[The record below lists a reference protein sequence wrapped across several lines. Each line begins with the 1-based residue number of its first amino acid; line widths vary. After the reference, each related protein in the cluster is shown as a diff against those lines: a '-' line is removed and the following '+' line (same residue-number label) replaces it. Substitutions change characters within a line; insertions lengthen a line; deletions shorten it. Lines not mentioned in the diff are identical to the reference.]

1 RTVARR
7 VPRRRGRA
15 RGLRPRPARDDGARR
30 RAGAACGHRRPGC
43 WRRSRPDRAAA
54 RTGLSEG
61 GAMAF
66 GRLERNPGAQP
77 MSDIN
82 MTPLID
88 VMLVLL
94 VIFMITAP
102 LMTSSL
108 KLDLPKTDAAQPSDT
123 PQFIS
128 VALDRDG
135 RYFYGDEAVDAAAF
149 AARIAAAAK
158 KNPQTEVQLRAD
170 KAVPYGRV
178 AELIGIVQKAGLTRI
193 GFIADPEKA
202 RRAAPGR

>member
-1 RTVARR
+1 
-7 VPRRRGRA
+7 
-15 RGLRPRPARDDGARR
+15 
-30 RAGAACGHRRPGC
+30 
-43 WRRSRPDRAAA
+43 
-54 RTGLSEG
+54 
-61 GAMAF
+61 MAF
-66 GRLERNPGAQP
+66 GRLERTTGATP

-108 KLDLPKTDAAQPSDT
+108 KLDLPRTDGGAPNDA

-128 VALDRDG
+128 VALDPQG
-135 RYFYGDEAVDAAAF
+135 ALYYGENKLDAAAF
-149 AARIAAAAK
+149 AARVTDAAR
-158 KNPQTEVQLRAD
+158 KNPKTEVQLRAD

-193 GFIADPEKA
+193 GFVAE
-202 RRAAPGR
+202 AAAAKP

>member
-1 RTVARR
+1 
-7 VPRRRGRA
+7 
-15 RGLRPRPARDDGARR
+15 
-30 RAGAACGHRRPGC
+30 
-43 WRRSRPDRAAA
+43 
-54 RTGLSEG
+54 
-61 GAMAF
+61 MAF
-66 GRLERNPGAQP
+66 GRLPRPPGAQP

-108 KLDLPKTDAAQPSDT
+108 RLELPRAEGAQPNDA

-128 VALDRDG
+128 VALDPQG
-135 RYFYGDEAVDAAAF
+135 RLHVGDDVVDAATFNERVAE
-149 AARIAAAAK
+149 AAR

-170 KAVPYGRV
+170 QQVPYGRV
-178 AELIGIVQKAGLTRI
+178 AELIGSIQKAGLTRL
-193 GFIADPEKA
+193 GFVTDP
-202 RRAAPGR
+202 APLEPSKPSPKN